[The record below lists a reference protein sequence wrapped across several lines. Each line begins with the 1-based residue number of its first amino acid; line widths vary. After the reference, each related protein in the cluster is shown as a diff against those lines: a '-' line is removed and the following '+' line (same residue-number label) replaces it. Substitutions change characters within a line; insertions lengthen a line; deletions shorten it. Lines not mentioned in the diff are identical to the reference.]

1 MWGIDVIVVRKKEE
15 AELLFQKGYLE
26 LLGVQL
32 CSFSEVTSELIIGF
46 LALNSLSVSTE
57 GGLSVIQLTC

>member
-1 MWGIDVIVVRKKEE
+1 MSAVRKKEE
-15 AELLFQKGYLE
+15 AELLLQKGCLE